1 MEEGVLDD
9 SKIINE
15 LDKILEKTPKTQKV
29 VSFKKTTSKHI
40 FLMGESVTPH
50 KSAGINSVPHPPT
63 MRALSL
69 VHGSLGTE

>member
-40 FLMGESVTPH
+40 FLVGDPGTLIETGLCSSSYPHSLRGHRGSFMGGGL
-50 KSAGINSVPHPPT
+50 A
-63 MRALSL
+63 
-69 VHGSLGTE
+69 

>member
-40 FLMGESVTPH
+40 FLVGDPGSLIETGTKDIPR
-50 KSAGINSVPHPPT
+50 PPT
-63 MRALSL
+63 MRAIRW
-69 VHGSLGTE
+69 